1 MISVSVFLKGDAMS
15 LYMQNAIQ
23 FLKEQKEQFA
33 KNDQCREL
41 PPHLI
46 VENKSGPAAIVIAP
60 SLDKDLALKAA
71 AMCSIGFSP
80 VSMTIAFDA
89 LMSNAEES
97 DEKQDCIICHSIDK
111 EGDMKM
117 SVLPY
122 TSVDSQ
128 VMWQEE
134 HFFSPKDSDD
144 ESISGD
150 IPAALLDV
158 MRTSNEEFMQDVKK
172 EFGKEGMSEE
182 EQNFHCGRAII
193 SLLIGMGFK
202 IVDLFSYK
210 HPEWTQAKDKGI
222 ALVKEMVA
230 MKKIDPAYQQ
240 KLEET
245 IASCIGKPAFLE
257 KFEHYLTEAKCECPK
272 GSSLIEFVENFQQT
286 CMQPLALGNE
296 SAKKI
301 FSKFDL

>member
-1 MISVSVFLKGDAMS
+1 MS

-111 EGDMKM
+111 EVSRNVQQGGHADRQR
-117 SVLPY
+117 Y
-122 TSVDSQ
+122 T
-128 VMWQEE
+128 
-134 HFFSPKDSDD
+134 P
-144 ESISGD
+144 
-150 IPAALLDV
+150 
-158 MRTSNEEFMQDVKK
+158 
-172 EFGKEGMSEE
+172 EGTEKWYFE
-182 EQNFHCGRAII
+182 RG
-193 SLLIGMGFK
+193 
-202 IVDLFSYK
+202 
-210 HPEWTQAKDKGI
+210 
-222 ALVKEMVA
+222 
-230 MKKIDPAYQQ
+230 AYR
-240 KLEET
+240 L
-245 IASCIGKPAFLE
+245 
-257 KFEHYLTEAKCECPK
+257 KFAVQRL
-272 GSSLIEFVENFQQT
+272 
-286 CMQPLALGNE
+286 
-296 SAKKI
+296 
-301 FSKFDL
+301 